1 MDVPGGA
8 EQRLYMI
15 PVAYIGGPIIWSSD
29 GTGLLYA
36 VHSREL
42 FPGIGGGP
50 RFSALESFDLSTKR
64 GETTGELR
72 LSNGSVF
79 VPLSWDK
86 AGALSTALVTGEGG
100 MGRSYVTWD
109 RRVQPGNQVAVK
121 FTPFPWSVVADTVQV
136 SPDAKRLLAIDLA
149 ANVLRIWPA
158 EDIAAASMVGP
169 GTAKLSDARWRP
181 GTRADVAWVVDNNL
195 AVFTYQTDSSRTIYR
210 GQSFLRIMAFRVDG
224 SAIVLNEQGRGV
236 LLVDTPGQVTDLR
249 DFGGFIAGAVLLR

>member
-1 MDVPGGA
+1 
-8 EQRLYMI
+8 
-15 PVAYIGGPIIWSSD
+15 
-29 GTGLLYA
+29 
-36 VHSREL
+36 
-42 FPGIGGGP
+42 
-50 RFSALESFDLSTKR
+50 
-64 GETTGELR
+64 
-72 LSNGSVF
+72 
-79 VPLSWDK
+79 
-86 AGALSTALVTGEGG
+86 

-109 RRVQPGNQVAVK
+109 RRAGQSSVK
-121 FTPFPWSVVADTVQV
+121 FTQFPWPVIADTVQA

-158 EDIAAASMVGP
+158 DDIAAAGMVGV
-169 GTAKLSDARWRP
+169 GTAKISDARWRP

-236 LLVDTPGQVTDLR
+236 LLIETSGQATELR